1 MFNLYSLKF
10 KISIIA
16 FLLVSIIMTATA
28 WRDIKMTEEKLLN
41 SQKEKTVLLSERIAH
56 GIMVL
61 MLKSRWK
68 DLQTMMESLVKDSDE
83 LKEIRIFLPDD
94 GTIVVSSDPADIGKK
109 MYDEDLKMYREGNHF
124 EPFMIMKNDMLYASK
139 LTLIHNNSA
148 CHKCHGSE
156 KDVLGVMDVELS
168 LANVHHAIDEFEK
181 EHITD
186 AFIGF
191 SLIMASFFFIITI
204 LIDRPINRMVAT
216 IKKIEKGDLSVR
228 MNMKSKDEIG
238 ILANSFD
245 NMVQALESARN
256 ELELTHEQQMERAA
270 KLATI
275 GEVVAGIAHEIKNP
289 LTGISCAVQLL
300 QAELSEDSSQ
310 KVITDKILSQIK
322 RLDRTVKDLLS
333 YAKPKAAKFLP
344 YNINEVI
351 DRAVF
356 LVYPEAKSL
365 NVKVN
370 TDIEEGLPD
379 IIMDPDQMQQVSL
392 NLMINALQAMPEGGN
407 LTIKAHQIEYDDL
420 DVSLKK
426 ELSRGSKLAVSFA
439 DTGKG
444 ISSED
449 MEYIFEPFFTRKSK
463 GSGLGLSITRKII
476 REHGGVLNCESKL
489 GKGSLFTIYL
499 PISKQ

>member
-1 MFNLYSLKF
+1 MFNLNSLKF
-10 KISIIA
+10 KIAIIT
-16 FLLVSIIMTATA
+16 FLLISIIMTATT
-28 WRDIKMTEEKLLN
+28 WRDIKLTEDKLLN
-41 SQKEKTVLLSERIAH
+41 SQKEKTVLLSDRIAH

-68 DLQTMMESLVKDSDE
+68 DLQTMMESLVKDSEE

-94 GTIVVSSDPADIGKK
+94 GTIVVSSNPADIGRKV
-109 MYDEDLKMYREGNHF
+109 YDEDFEKYREGNHF
-124 EPFMIMKNDMLYASK
+124 EPFMIKKDDMVYASK
-139 LTLIHNNSA
+139 LTIIKNNLA
-148 CHKCHGSE
+148 CHKCHGAE

-168 LANVHHAIDEFEK
+168 LSKVHSDIKDFER
-181 EHITD
+181 EHFTD

-191 SLIMASFFFIITI
+191 LLIMGTFLFIIAI
-204 LIDRPINRMVAT
+204 LIDRPFNRMVRT
-216 IKKIEKGDLSVR
+216 IKQIEKGDLSAR
-228 MNMKSKDEIG
+228 MNIKSKDEIG
-238 ILANSFD
+238 LLATSFD
-245 NMVQALESARN
+245 NMVEALESARH
-256 ELELTHEQQMERAA
+256 ELEQTHEQQMERAA

-300 QAELSEDSSQ
+300 QADLSEDSSQ
-310 KVITDKILSQIK
+310 KVVTDKILSQVK

-333 YAKPKAAKFLP
+333 YAKPKAAHFLP

-365 NVKVN
+365 NVKIN
-370 TDIEEGLPD
+370 TEIEEGLPD

-392 NLMINALQAMPEGGN
+392 NLMINSLQAMPEGGE
-407 LTIKAHQIEYDDL
+407 LTIKAYQLDYDKLEDP
-420 DVSLKK
+420 LKK
-426 ELSRGSKLAVSFA
+426 ELSRGSKLVVSFE

-476 REHGGVLNCESKL
+476 REHGGVLTCESKL

>member
-1 MFNLYSLKF
+1 MFNLNSLKF
-10 KISIIA
+10 KIAIIT
-16 FLLVSIIMTATA
+16 FLLVSIIMTATT
-28 WRDIKMTEEKLLN
+28 WRDIKLTEDKLLN
-41 SQKEKTVLLSERIAH
+41 SQKEKTVLLSDRIAH

-109 MYDEDLKMYREGNHF
+109 IYAEDLEKYREGNHF
-124 EPFMIMKNDMLYASK
+124 EPFMIQKNDMVYASK
-139 LTLIHNNSA
+139 LTTIKNNSA
-148 CHKCHGSE
+148 CHRCHGSGKE
-156 KDVLGVMDVELS
+156 VLGVMDVELS
-168 LANVHHAIDEFEK
+168 LSKVHSDIKDFEK
-181 EHITD
+181 EHFTD
-186 AFIGF
+186 AFVGF
-191 SLIMASFFFIITI
+191 SLIMGTFLFIIAI
-204 LIDRPINRMVAT
+204 LIDRPFNRMVRT
-216 IKKIEKGDLSVR
+216 IKKIEKGDLSAR
-228 MNMKSKDEIG
+228 MDIKSNDEIG
-238 ILANSFD
+238 LLAKSFD
-245 NMVQALESARN
+245 NMVEALESAKL
-256 ELELTHEQQMERAA
+256 ELQLTHEQQMERAA

-300 QAELSEDSSQ
+300 QADLSETSSQ
-310 KVITDKILSQIK
+310 KVITEKILSQVK

-333 YAKPKAAKFLP
+333 YAKPKAAHFLL

-370 TDIEEGLPD
+370 TEIEEGLPYV
-379 IIMDPDQMQQVSL
+379 IMDPDQMQQVAL
-392 NLMINALQAMPEGGN
+392 NLMINALQAMPEGGE
-407 LTIKAHQIEYDDL
+407 LTIKAYKIKYNELDD
-420 DVSLKK
+420 SLKN
-426 ELSRGSKLAVSFA
+426 ELSRGDKLVVSFK

-444 ISSED
+444 ISSGD

-463 GSGLGLSITRKII
+463 GSGLGLSITRKIV
-476 REHGGVLNCESKL
+476 REHGGVLTCESEL